1 MELLE
6 FTLGMR
12 RQCRNSS
19 LVSEGMYGGKGEVFK
34 DQLDLLGIFLQ
45 HLLEQRLEPRTVR
58 SLIIAKNGDDNRCAL
73 GALIRQ
79 SRVGKGM
86 YFFELNNPYP
96 IV

>member
-1 MELLE
+1 M
-6 FTLGMR
+6 
-12 RQCRNSS
+12 
-19 LVSEGMYGGKGEVFK
+19 SERVYGGKGEVFK

-45 HLLEQRLEPRTVR
+45 HLLEQRLKPRTIR
-58 SLIIAKNGDDNRCAL
+58 SLIVAKDGDDNRCAL

-86 YFFELNNPYP
+86 HFFELNDPYL